1 MDPIEAMTV
10 SGTARESTWNPA
22 ADAKLAALK
31 GIISAGQAA
40 KAHRCVVSG
49 GNELRPCD
57 AHEEC
62 RQHHQI
68 EELMARGLQE
78 RDRFGGGHEG

>member
-1 MDPIEAMTV
+1 MSVDPIEAMTV

-49 GNELRPCD
+49 ETNFAPAMPMRN
-57 AHEEC
+57 AAS
-62 RQHHQI
+62 I
-68 EELMARGLQE
+68 TKSKN
-78 RDRFGGGHEG
+78 